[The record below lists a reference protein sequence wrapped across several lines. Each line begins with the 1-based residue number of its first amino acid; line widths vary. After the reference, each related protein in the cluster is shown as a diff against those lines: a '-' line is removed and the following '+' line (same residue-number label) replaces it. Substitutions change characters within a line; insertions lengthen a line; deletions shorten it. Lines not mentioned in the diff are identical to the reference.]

1 MNKIYGYCRVSTK
14 SQHIDRQIDNIK
26 TSYPNAIIM
35 KESYTGTKIDG
46 RQIFNKLLKQVKQGD
61 TIVFDSVSRMSRNS
75 EQGFQLY
82 EKLYRDGINLVFL
95 KEPHINT
102 DTYKSTIQKQIELQ
116 GNEVDVILEAINK
129 YLMLLAKKQ
138 IQIAFDQSEKEVKDL
153 QQRTREGIE
162 KARQK
167 GKQIGRKSG
176 IKLITK
182 KSIEAKEKI
191 KKYNNSFNGS
201 LTNEET
207 WNLIG
212 ISKMTFYKYKNEILE
227 EMEAEA

>member
-1 MNKIYGYCRVSTK
+1 MSKTYGYCRVSTK